1 MIQLGL
7 LEAILVLEVLIVS
20 RSLDLGLIGG
30 LELLRVLSSPFVRS
44 IVRLLADLK
53 EH

>member
-7 LEAILVLEVLIVS
+7 LEAIVVFEVLIVS
-20 RSLDLGLIGG
+20 RSFDLGLIGG
-30 LELLRVLSSPFVRS
+30 LELLGVLCSPFVRS

-53 EH
+53 LH